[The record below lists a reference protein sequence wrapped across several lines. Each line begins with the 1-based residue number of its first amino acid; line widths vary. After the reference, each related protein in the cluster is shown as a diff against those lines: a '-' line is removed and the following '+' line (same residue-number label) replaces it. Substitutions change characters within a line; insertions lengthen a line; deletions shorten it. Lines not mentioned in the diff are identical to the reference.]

1 MWERKVL
8 LSRTESLS
16 GGKKEKLILERGMDT
31 DVRERKLMMGRG
43 IGYWKKRNRCLKEEN

>member
-16 GGKKEKLILERGMDT
+16 GRKKEKLILERGMDT

-43 IGYWKKRNRCLKEEN
+43 IGYWKKRN